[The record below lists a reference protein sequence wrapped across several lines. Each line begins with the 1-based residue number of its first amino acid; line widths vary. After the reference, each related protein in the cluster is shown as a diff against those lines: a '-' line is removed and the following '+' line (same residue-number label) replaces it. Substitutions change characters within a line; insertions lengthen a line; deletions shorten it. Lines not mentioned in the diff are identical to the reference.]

1 MKMNEIRLEEYK
13 LLTQE
18 IRDLLKEA
26 RQLELYCGGAVA
38 ALYSWYVTVN
48 LTSDFGWFLPLLI
61 PVLGIMR
68 SWAIHGRARQM
79 SKYLMKIEA
88 SVLGNKE
95 MLGSWEI
102 YYAKI
107 SSHGITPSGILFW
120 LFLTLVCL
128 IFPFIYESSGTST
141 LT

>member
-1 MKMNEIRLEEYK
+1 MNEIQLEEYK

-18 IRDLLKEA
+18 IKDLLKEV

-38 ALYSWYVTVN
+38 VLFSWYVTVN
-48 LTSDFGWFLPLLI
+48 FTSDLGWFLPLLI
-61 PVLGIMR
+61 PVLGIIR
-68 SWAIHGRARQM
+68 SWAFHERARQI
-79 SKYLMKIEA
+79 SIYLMKIEA

-95 MLGSWEI
+95 MLGGWEI

-120 LFLTLVCL
+120 LLLTLVCL
-128 IFPFIYESSGTST
+128 IFPFIYAS
-141 LT
+141 